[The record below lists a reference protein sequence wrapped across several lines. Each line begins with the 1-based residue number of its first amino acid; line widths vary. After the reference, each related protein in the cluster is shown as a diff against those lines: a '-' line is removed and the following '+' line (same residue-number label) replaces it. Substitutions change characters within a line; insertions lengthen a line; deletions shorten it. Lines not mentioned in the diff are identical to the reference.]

1 LKPDDEKSRRVIRPL
16 TIGQMEYQG
25 KSYLG
30 VRAFCMQRNAER
42 TFRVDRIL
50 EIEEAE

>member
-1 LKPDDEKSRRVIRPL
+1 M
-16 TIGQMEYQG
+16 TYQG

-30 VRAFCMQRNAER
+30 MRAFCLIRNAER

-50 EIEEAE
+50 EIAESKLAPDP